1 MGDGRGSLSLS
12 EVVATTNCQWVS
24 QATGQC
30 SCVGTS
36 PHTDQTVASSVADAR
51 VVTVQGGMSLI
62 PDSSLYRLFH
72 TLIFCSQDSGAIY
85 VRCTLAGGW
94 HVTLGTLQFRWNAV
108 RVVWTVRCQSPAGCT
123 SRSCGP
129 LLSPDQRD
137 GSKT

>member
-1 MGDGRGSLSLS
+1 MGQPGDRPKF
-12 EVVATTNCQWVS
+12 V
-24 QATGQC
+24 
-30 SCVGTS
+30 CVDTS
-36 PHTDQTVASSVADAR
+36 PHTDQTVGSSVADAR

-85 VRCTLAGGW
+85 ARCTLAGGW

-108 RVVWTVRCQSPAGCT
+108 HVVWTVRCQSPAGCT

-129 LLSPDQRD
+129 LVSPDQRA
-137 GSKT
+137 KYP